1 MLDAPE
7 IFLLI
12 DLNTLFAC
20 KPYEWL
26 EFSPMGRCFV
36 PEAVHQ
42 ELEAWAGHRSDTAES
57 KIAREYCRLM
67 LEGDWYLARSPIPAD
82 TQRPFTRRARLAI
95 DVRNSAESLAQSS
108 PRQLVVVVSNDRALL
123 QQLHALRLDNLT
135 GVPVSTFLTWS
146 RTKRQ
151 PPVVIQHVRSM
162 QSHSLQLLSA
172 GNHRH
177 LRPFLTSNYPKFS
190 SQPVY
195 HSTWRDRVL
204 PLLPLIL
211 ILSGLTLGWCFAQP
225 FIQQLPSTS
234 EQNQ

>member
-20 KPYEWL
+20 KPHEWL
-26 EFSPMGRCFV
+26 EFSPIGRCFV

-42 ELEAWAGHRSDTAES
+42 ELEAWAGHRIDTTES

-67 LEGDWYLARSPIPAD
+67 LEGDWYQARSPIPAD

-95 DVRNSAESLAQSS
+95 DVRNSAQALAESS
-108 PRQLVVVVSNDRALL
+108 PEQLVVVVSNDRALL
-123 QQLHALRLDNLT
+123 QQLHALHLDNLT
-135 GVPVSTFLTWS
+135 GIPVSTFLTWS

-162 QSHSLQLLSA
+162 QTQSLQLLSVI
-172 GNHRH
+172 NHRH
-177 LRPFLTSNYPKFS
+177 SRPVLTSNYPKFS
-190 SQPVY
+190 PQPVY
-195 HSTWRDRVL
+195 QSTWLDRVL

-211 ILSGLTLGWCFAQP
+211 ILGGVTLGWCFAQP
-225 FIQQLPSTS
+225 FIQQIPSTP
-234 EQNQ
+234 EQRQ